1 MTAYDEL
8 MKKIKDIDIIS
19 QIGSLLSWDQ
29 EVMMPPKAALLRAEQ
44 LAYLSSIR
52 HEKMT
57 DEKIGTLLERLEKD
71 NNLDEI
77 QIGNIRLIRNS
88 YDKATKL
95 PNDFVIELA
104 KHRSMSMITWTEA
117 REKDDFSIFRD
128 DLEKMI
134 SLVRREADYLGY
146 DEVRYDALL
155 DNYESGLTVSKLDPL
170 FRSLRNNVS
179 PLVKLVVEE
188 GEEPNMDW
196 VKENKWSKAGQEN
209 LSHRVSEAIGFDF
222 SAGRRDSSTHPF
234 CGGPNP
240 DDVRWTTRYSETEPF
255 GSLYGSMHET
265 GHGMY
270 EQGRPRNLDFQPA
283 GKANGLGIHESQS
296 RLWENQIGRSLAF
309 CEWSLPLWK
318 ENFSENMNEVKAE
331 DLWRSVNMVQPS
343 LIRTESDEATYN
355 LHIMI
360 RYEIEKQLIS
370 GEIEVDD
377 LPNVWNEMY
386 DKFLG
391 IKVPN
396 DSLGVLQDVH
406 WSMGAFGYF
415 PTYTL
420 GNLYSAQLLSAA
432 KKDLG
437 DINKQIR
444 DGNFSPL
451 LEWMRNKVHSRGSI
465 IEPSELIKEATG
477 RMPSSDDFVEY
488 LKNKINEL
496 YQIKIDIK

>member
-1 MTAYDEL
+1 MSAYDEL
-8 MKKIKDIDIIS
+8 MEQMKDIDLIS
-19 QIGSLLSWDQ
+19 QISGLLSWDQ
-29 EVMMPPKAALLRAEQ
+29 EVIMPPKAAKLRAEQ
-44 LAYLSSIR
+44 LAYLSSIK

-57 DEKIGTLLERLEKD
+57 DQNIELLLDELEK
-71 NNLDEI
+71 NTNLDEI
-77 QIGNIRLIRNS
+77 QMGNLRLIRNS
-88 YDKATKL
+88 YEKATKL
-95 PNDFVIELA
+95 PNEFVIEMA

-117 REKDDFSIFRD
+117 RAKDDFSIFRD

-134 SLVRREADYLGY
+134 NLVRREADYLGY
-146 DEVRYDALL
+146 DDVRYDALL

-170 FRSLRNNVS
+170 FKNLRDNVA
-179 PLVKLVVEE
+179 PLVKLVIEK
-188 GEEPNMDW
+188 GEIPDMNW
-196 VKENKWSKAGQEN
+196 VMKNKWGKKGQEN
-209 LSHRVSEAIGFDF
+209 LSQRISEAIGFDF
-222 SAGRRDSSTHPF
+222 NAGRRDSSTHPF

-296 RLWENQIGRSLAF
+296 RLWENQIGRSLEF
-309 CEWSLPLWK
+309 CKWSLTLWK
-318 ENFSENMNEVKAE
+318 ENFPENMKDVGAE
-331 DLWRSVNMVQPS
+331 NLWKSVNIIQPS

-360 RYEIEKQLIS
+360 RYEIEKKLIS

-377 LPNVWNEMY
+377 LPRIWNEMY
-386 DKFLG
+386 DEFLG
-391 IKVPN
+391 IEVPN

-432 KKDLG
+432 KKDIG
-437 DINKQIR
+437 DINKQIQ

-451 LEWMRNKVHSRGSI
+451 LEWMREKIHARGSI
-465 IEPSELIKEATG
+465 IEPAELIKEATG
-477 RMPSSDDFVEY
+477 HLPSSDEFIEY
-488 LKNKINEL
+488 LENKISDL
-496 YQIKIDIK
+496 YGFDGNLN

>member
-8 MKKIKDIDIIS
+8 MKKIKDVDIIS

-88 YDKATKL
+88 YEKATKL

-128 DLEKMI
+128 DLKKMI

-188 GEEPNMDW
+188 GTEPNMDW
-196 VKENKWSKAGQEN
+196 VKENKWSKA
-209 LSHRVSEAIGFDF
+209 
-222 SAGRRDSSTHPF
+222 
-234 CGGPNP
+234 
-240 DDVRWTTRYSETEPF
+240 
-255 GSLYGSMHET
+255 
-265 GHGMY
+265 
-270 EQGRPRNLDFQPA
+270 
-283 GKANGLGIHESQS
+283 
-296 RLWENQIGRSLAF
+296 
-309 CEWSLPLWK
+309 
-318 ENFSENMNEVKAE
+318 
-331 DLWRSVNMVQPS
+331 
-343 LIRTESDEATYN
+343 
-355 LHIMI
+355 
-360 RYEIEKQLIS
+360 
-370 GEIEVDD
+370 
-377 LPNVWNEMY
+377 
-386 DKFLG
+386 
-391 IKVPN
+391 
-396 DSLGVLQDVH
+396 
-406 WSMGAFGYF
+406 
-415 PTYTL
+415 
-420 GNLYSAQLLSAA
+420 
-432 KKDLG
+432 
-437 DINKQIR
+437 
-444 DGNFSPL
+444 
-451 LEWMRNKVHSRGSI
+451 
-465 IEPSELIKEATG
+465 
-477 RMPSSDDFVEY
+477 
-488 LKNKINEL
+488 
-496 YQIKIDIK
+496 